1 MRGALR
7 PRPLEAEILKR
18 SRVLLQT
25 SGGWNAEEAA
35 AAYEPARL
43 RIRGP
48 GAAFANTNPPPPSAA
63 ANDPLPPPAAAAT
76 PLLPHSLRPRHCCHV
91 IPLPVVPLPPHPPR
105 RHSTIVARWSE
116 SELDAS
122 RSAHETELQRPASEL
137 DTLARHGPG
146 EIGEATPTKR
156 CRGTDGDLG

>member
-7 PRPLEAEILKR
+7 PRPLEPEIRKR

-25 SGGWNAEEAA
+25 GGGLNAEEAA
-35 AAYEPARL
+35 AAYE
-43 RIRGP
+43 
-48 GAAFANTNPPPPSAA
+48 
-63 ANDPLPPPAAAAT
+63 PLPPPAAAAT

-146 EIGEATPTKR
+146 ETGEATPTKR